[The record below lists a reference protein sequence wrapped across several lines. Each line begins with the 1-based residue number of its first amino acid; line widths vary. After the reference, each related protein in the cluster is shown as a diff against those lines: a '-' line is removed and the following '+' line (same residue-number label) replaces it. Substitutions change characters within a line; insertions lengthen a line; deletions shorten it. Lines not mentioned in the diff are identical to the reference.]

1 MHIRTYVPLPHK
13 ESKPLRCGCLDL
25 RSGISELTRA
35 ICQVLL
41 RGCRCIEID
50 VWDGETKSSSAETE
64 ATSSEEKGH
73 RFRPHVPKT
82 ISNHGPFK
90 KFHRDQSPAASAPP
104 APHDVDEPLHM
115 PAPWTSSSTATR
127 AEPRV
132 LHGYTLTKEV
142 PFRDVCQAIREAA
155 FLKRWVGQH
164 EDKSTC

>member
-1 MHIRTYVPLPHK
+1 MHTRMYVPLSHK
-13 ESKPLRCGCLDL
+13 RKQSLALWLPGSTFRQSK
-25 RSGISELTRA
+25 LTMA

-50 VWDGETKSSSAETE
+50 VWDGEPKSLSSEAE
-64 ATSSEEKGH
+64 ALSSEEKRH
-73 RFRPHVPKT
+73 SFRPHVPKS

-90 KFHRDQSPAASAPP
+90 NFHREKSPAASTPP
-104 APHDVDEPLHM
+104 APRDADGQLDL

-155 FLKRWVGQH
+155 FLKRWVCRCGA
-164 EDKSTC
+164 KPTC